1 MERKLPKILA
11 VVGPTCSG
19 KTGTGIALAK
29 RFDGEVICADSR
41 TVYKGMDIGTAK
53 PEADDVSPPIYGGS
67 RRGAVDEGDS
77 ALGID
82 SLFAARPR
90 LVEGVPHWGI
100 DLVNPDE
107 VFTVSQFQEYAD
119 KKITEILERGHVPI
133 LVGGTGM
140 YIRAIIDRPNYANT
154 EPDAALRSELE
165 SMTDNELLEE
175 IASRDPDA
183 ASTIDDRN
191 RRRLVR
197 ALEILRTTGKTLADR
212 QEFADP
218 IYDALQIGVT
228 KPREQL
234 YADIDLRVDEMIG
247 KGLVDEVRKLRDLYG
262 DDCPGM
268 TGIGYRQIVD
278 FFQKKEQLRDAV
290 LRIKY
295 DSHHYA
301 KRQETWFQRDSRI
314 LWVTSVYEAVKIS
327 DNFFKR

>member
-1 MERKLPKILA
+1 MEELPKILA
-11 VVGPTCSG
+11 VVGPTCAG
-19 KTGTGIALAK
+19 KTSIGLALAK
-29 RFDGEVICADSR
+29 HFGGEVICADSR
-41 TVYKGMDIGTAK
+41 TVYRGMDIGTAK
-53 PEADDVSPPIYGGS
+53 PEGDEDGNEGVGG
-67 RRGAVDEGDS
+67 RVLGVEGM
-77 ALGID
+77 GIE
-82 SLFAARPR
+82 SLFSSRPY
-90 LVEGVPHWGI
+90 LVESVPHWGI
-100 DLVNPDE
+100 DLVDPNE

-119 KKITEILERGHVPI
+119 QKIAEIIARGHVPI

-140 YIRAIIDRPNYANT
+140 YIRAVIDRPNYANT

-165 SMTDNELLEE
+165 AMTDNELLEE
-175 IASRDPDA
+175 IAFRDPDT

-212 QEFADP
+212 QEFAEP
-218 IYDALQIGVT
+218 IYDALQIGIT

-247 KGLVDEVRKLRDLYG
+247 RGLVDEVRRLREKFG

-278 FFQKKEQLRDAV
+278 FFQKKEQLREAV

-301 KRQETWFQRDSRI
+301 KRQETWFLRDSRI
-314 LWVTSVYEAVKIS
+314 LWVQNAKEAIAKAES
-327 DNFFKR
+327 FLS

>member
-19 KTGTGIALAK
+19 KTGIGLALAK
-29 RFDGEVICADSR
+29 RFGGEVICADSR

-53 PEADDVSPPIYGGS
+53 PEEDKNADGPFEIGPGSAIDV
-67 RRGAVDEGDS
+67 
-77 ALGID
+77 
-82 SLFAARPR
+82 LFAARPR

-119 KKITEILERGHVPI
+119 KTIGEIIARGNVPI

-140 YIRAIIDRPNYANT
+140 YIRAVIDRPNYANA

-165 SMTDNELLEE
+165 AMTDNELLEE
-175 IASRDPDA
+175 IASRDPDT

-191 RRRLVR
+191 RRRLIR
-197 ALEILRTTGKTLADR
+197 ALEILRTTGKTLAER
-212 QEFADP
+212 QEFGEP
-218 IYDALQIGVT
+218 MYDALQIGIT

-247 KGLVDEVRKLRDLYG
+247 KGLIDEVRKLRDQYG

-301 KRQETWFQRDSRI
+301 KRQETWFLRDSRI
-314 LWVTSVYEAVKIS
+314 LWVKGVS
-327 DNFFKR
+327 DALERADYFLRDV